1 MRRLPLLLGLLAAG
15 LLAAAGYLYLAD
27 RPPPPAPPFA
37 VSQTEFDLTVPPGEH
52 EVVLLVTNPANVP
65 RRIIGLAEG

>member
-1 MRRLPLLLGLLAAG
+1 MRLIPLLLGLLAAG
-15 LLAAAGYLYLAD
+15 LLAAAGGSYLTD

-37 VSQTEFDLTVPPGEH
+37 VGQTEFDLTVPPGEH
-52 EVVLLVTNPANVP
+52 ELVIRVFNPAAVP

>member
-1 MRRLPLLLGLLAAG
+1 MSRLPLLLGLLAAG
-15 LLAAAGYLYLAD
+15 LMAVAGGLYLSD
-27 RPPPPAPPFA
+27 RPQPPAPPFA
-37 VSQTEFDLTVPPGEH
+37 VSQTEFDLTLPPGEH